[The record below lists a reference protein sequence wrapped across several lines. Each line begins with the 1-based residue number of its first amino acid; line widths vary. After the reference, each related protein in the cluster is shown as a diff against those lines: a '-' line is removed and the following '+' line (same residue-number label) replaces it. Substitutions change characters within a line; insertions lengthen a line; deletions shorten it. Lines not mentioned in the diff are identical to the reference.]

1 MAKAAARR
9 WVAAKTAPLCHRI
22 FSRARSRH
30 RRCCRR
36 NAARPTP
43 GSTVRSRFSSGGAP
57 GRPTTTPTHLYGC
70 GRRGEPPCRASRR
83 STGGS
88 RAAEEREKE
97 TPLRRCPGTQSPPR
111 ALSGH
116 CPLARP
122 SQFGGGGGDKES
134 GCQFFGLGAAIT
146 LRVAGGERGGLAV
159 GGSGHVGRCK
169 SGSPLGSGVCAGG
182 PCTAVRE
189 GCRHAQQSEQR
200 GACAR
205 AAAPPLKGPL
215 SPHGTPAC
223 HVRQCVPRWQ

>member
-43 GSTVRSRFSSGGAP
+43 GSTVRSRFSSGGGAW
-57 GRPTTTPTHLYGC
+57 PTNDDTHSPVRLWPSRRAALPRVAAQHGGVE
-70 GRRGEPPCRASRR
+70 GRRGKGKGDSVEEVSWNTVPPQSIARALPS
-83 STGGS
+83 G
-88 RAAEEREKE
+88 
-97 TPLRRCPGTQSPPR
+97 TPLAVRW
-111 ALSGH
+111 
-116 CPLARP
+116 
-122 SQFGGGGGDKES
+122 GGGDKES

-146 LRVAGGERGGLAV
+146 LRVAGGARGGLAV